1 MLEAKT
7 LTIKKSNN
15 SSGKVVN
22 FIPEIIE
29 DKEVYSVVNKNNE
42 HCGYMTEDML
52 NIILKMNEKEDIEN
66 NIIRNSLFVDMNDG
80 KEESTTLAQKIILD
94 KFKGVT
100 LLNIE
105 LYPIKY
111 EENAKPVVMKIE
123 EEYSIKNSGK
133 KLGLNFIQQDTI
145 SCDNFIFFDKTPT
158 DLNININS
166 KSSTFKSINF
176 FHLENSPGKDH
187 EVNLYLNSTMVD
199 SISMANLTFDGLD
212 KDAKGAYHLA
222 LEAKGSSLMVERTK
236 IRLPAEPLKEGKY
249 CRLSSLHKNIKIYN
263 SNLTFLEVGS
273 FLATKKNI
281 DLNGVDFSLD
291 GGNTVNGN
299 LKFDGDAKHHGNLR
313 IKELKSHST
322 LNNGKKNIVFQRGET
337 YLTNANIENEGKSD
351 LILGNVS
358 IKNSKLTN
366 ISDLHDSEIANTEV
380 LNFTL
385 KTKNPVANKT
395 IFSFGPMMDHAQKGY
410 DENKN
415 REAFCSLKNTVVK
428 LNETDFFHN
437 NTSGPLH
444 LINSVVEGTTT
455 IKTSRDEG
463 SYSLTIDSSI
473 LNNAQIFLTRE
484 DNIGQDVTTTISTSE
499 ISTFLRANG
508 LKAVRNSVI
517 VNGDFNKVDEIND
530 SVCEFV
536 SLDGK
541 DNKILNGYN
550 SVDRGENN
558 NISQTINELEIL

>member
-1 MLEAKT
+1 
-7 LTIKKSNN
+7 
-15 SSGKVVN
+15 
-22 FIPEIIE
+22 
-29 DKEVYSVVNKNNE
+29 
-42 HCGYMTEDML
+42 
-52 NIILKMNEKEDIEN
+52 
-66 NIIRNSLFVDMNDG
+66 
-80 KEESTTLAQKIILD
+80 
-94 KFKGVT
+94 
-100 LLNIE
+100 
-105 LYPIKY
+105 
-111 EENAKPVVMKIE
+111 
-123 EEYSIKNSGK
+123 
-133 KLGLNFIQQDTI
+133 
-145 SCDNFIFFDKTPT
+145 
-158 DLNININS
+158 
-166 KSSTFKSINF
+166 
-176 FHLENSPGKDH
+176 
-187 EVNLYLNSTMVD
+187 
-199 SISMANLTFDGLD
+199 MANLTFDGLN

-263 SNLTFLEVGS
+263 SNLTFLEIGS

-322 LNNGKKNIVFQRGET
+322 LIFRTRNCGFFKLFDSTLNNGKKNIVFQRGET
-337 YLTNANIENEGKSD
+337 YLTNINIENEGKSD

-366 ISDLHDSEIANTEV
+366 ISDLHDSEIANAEV

-385 KTKNPVANKT
+385 KTKNPIANKT

-410 DENKN
+410 DENKSG
-415 REAFCSLKNTVVK
+415 ESFCSLKNTVVK
-428 LNETDFFHN
+428 LNESDFFHN

-444 LINSVVEGTTT
+444 LINSVVEGTTI

-484 DNIGQDVTTTISTSE
+484 DNIGKDVATTISTSE

-508 LKAVRNSVI
+508 LKAVRNSI
-517 VNGDFNKVDEIND
+517 ITNGDFNKVDEIND

-550 SVDRGENN
+550 SVDEKENIN
-558 NISQTINELEIL
+558 MSQAINDLEIL

>member
-7 LTIKKSNN
+7 LTIKKSTNN
-15 SSGKVVN
+15 SGKVVN
-22 FIPEIIE
+22 LIPEIVG
-29 DKEVYSVVNKNNE
+29 DKEVYSILNKNNE
-42 HCGYMTEDML
+42 HCGYMTEEML
-52 NIILKMNEKEDIEN
+52 NTILKMNEKEDIEN
-66 NIIRNSLFVDMNDG
+66 NIIRNSLFVDTNDE
-80 KEESTTLAQKIILD
+80 KEESTTLAQKIIID

-100 LLNIE
+100 PLNIE

-111 EENAKPVVMKIE
+111 EENAKPLVMKIE

-176 FHLENSPGKDH
+176 FHLENSAGKDH

-322 LNNGKKNIVFQRGET
+322 LIFRTRNCGFFKLFDSTLNNGKKNIILKRGDT
-337 YLTNANIENEGKSD
+337 CLDHVNIENEGKGD
-351 LILGNVS
+351 LILDKVD

-366 ISDLHDSEIANTEV
+366 CSE
-380 LNFTL
+380 
-385 KTKNPVANKT
+385 
-395 IFSFGPMMDHAQKGY
+395 
-410 DENKN
+410 
-415 REAFCSLKNTVVK
+415 FCYCQWR
-428 LNETDFFHN
+428 F
-437 NTSGPLH
+437 
-444 LINSVVEGTTT
+444 
-455 IKTSRDEG
+455 
-463 SYSLTIDSSI
+463 
-473 LNNAQIFLTRE
+473 
-484 DNIGQDVTTTISTSE
+484 
-499 ISTFLRANG
+499 
-508 LKAVRNSVI
+508 
-517 VNGDFNKVDEIND
+517 
-530 SVCEFV
+530 
-536 SLDGK
+536 
-541 DNKILNGYN
+541 
-550 SVDRGENN
+550 
-558 NISQTINELEIL
+558 